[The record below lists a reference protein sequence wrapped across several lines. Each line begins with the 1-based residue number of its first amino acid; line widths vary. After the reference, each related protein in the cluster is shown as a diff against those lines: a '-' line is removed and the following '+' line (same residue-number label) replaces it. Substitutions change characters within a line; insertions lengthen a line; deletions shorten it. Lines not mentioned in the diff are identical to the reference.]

1 MMDQNLYSKKIIPYL
16 DGSLSASE
24 RSEFE
29 AYVHTH
35 PEFESQIRTKE
46 DELAIVRSLIPT
58 PLIARE
64 ALDALETEVRE
75 SIMNLLR
82 DEPRNLRGKIKD
94 AWEEWLSR

>member
-94 AWEEWLSR
+94 TWEEWLSR